1 VSYAVALPCFGCSTE
16 QSGPLARSSF
26 LRMRTPSST
35 LSTVSVHGGRVPGSS
50 LCVTTCPYKLLPRP
64 VPPLL
69 IYRACTEPKSPP
81 VDAPSSSSWKYATAL
96 CLPLHSS
103 PPGFVRRVGGLRQA
117 SAKPSVVVAG
127 GIVHRAA
134 LNCSP
139 WWELRRGSAPRRG
152 RASSRH

>member
-1 VSYAVALPCFGCSTE
+1 MPGRRPLPNRAYRSAAPCVTE
-16 QSGPLARSSF
+16 NVEVHRKPWSSP
-26 LRMRTPSST
+26 RREA
-35 LSTVSVHGGRVPGSS
+35 RVPGSS
-50 LCVTTCPYKLLPRP
+50 LCATTYPYKLLPRP

-69 IYRACTEPKSPP
+69 IYRACAKPKPP
-81 VDAPSSSSWKYATAL
+81 LDDAPSSSSWKYAVAL

-103 PPGFVRRVGGLRQA
+103 SPGVVRRVGGLRQA
-117 SAKPSVVVAG
+117 SAKLSVVVAG
-127 GIVHRAA
+127 GIAHRAA